1 VSPFCARPKQGCDV
15 TNRAEDTSVMA
26 EKKAS
31 RSGVTYC
38 AAGGPNKANCP
49 GKTGMPGIS
58 MHYFPRDETV
68 RQKWTRFV
76 RINRKDF
83 VPTKSSALCSA
94 HFDSSCFHLQGIVV
108 TDESGNQVMKQKRHI
123 ITGSIPSKITVA
135 SVSSPSKNTVTSHTS
150 PLTSRKRR
158 NVSLNI

>member
-1 VSPFCARPKQGCDV
+1 MIALQVCDV
-15 TNRAEDTSVMA
+15 TNRTEDTSVMA

-38 AAGGPNKANCP
+38 AAGGSNKANCP

-83 VPTKSSALCSA
+83 VPTPNRLLFALRTSMQA
-94 HFDSSCFHLQGIVV
+94 AFIYKASLLPTKVV
-108 TDESGNQVMKQKRHI
+108 IK
-123 ITGSIPSKITVA
+123 
-135 SVSSPSKNTVTSHTS
+135 
-150 PLTSRKRR
+150 
-158 NVSLNI
+158 